1 MKMNKWKSWL
11 RQNGYVA
18 DEYGNYIGKGFLITI
33 YRNSMNVYIND
44 SYADGWVISTTHGWP
59 HRNPDP
65 DSVIE
70 DIGDRRLKGILQ
82 VGEIAYRNRLTVMLL
97 NRLT

>member
-1 MKMNKWKSWL
+1 MNKWKTWF

-33 YRNSMNVYIND
+33 YRNSMNIYIND

-59 HRNPDP
+59 HRNPDS
-65 DSVIE
+65 DLVIE

-82 VGEIAYRNRLTVMLL
+82 VGELAYRNRLTVMLL